1 MAIRFPNPFS
11 RFSKVRRFRFK
22 RFPSAFFAFPLIA
35 VFFAEAVAARNPL
48 AFFHVVSTHPGAA
61 AFSYIWIFTF
71 FAFLYAAVG
80 TFAPAA
86 VLVSFLILG
95 SSHAEKL
102 RSLGEPLYLTDVL
115 AQATQLGGL
124 SSFSGVFGK
133 PATWFALVVLAV
145 LSAAFFFLLRGDF
158 RNGQEE
164 MVPRRNGVRS
174 SCLRAFAFVMLA
186 LFHAAVFTNSYGTL
200 TAIQT
205 AVALKPED
213 YSWRQIENYADNG
226 FVGGFFTNLGNAFI
240 KKPDGYDRADVERLA
255 MSKFGTDAAFSGT
268 VRPDVVLILSESFWD
283 PAKLPGVKFSKD
295 PIPNFRKLRQE
306 NGGGDFVSPMF

>member
-1 MAIRFPNPFS
+1 MPIRFPEPFF
-11 RFSKVRRFRFK
+11 RFPKVRRFRCE
-22 RFPSAFFAFPLIA
+22 RFHSAFFAFPLVA
-35 VFFAEAVAARNPL
+35 LCFAEAVAARNPL
-48 AFFHVVSTHPGAA
+48 AFFHVVSAHPGTA
-61 AFSYIWIFTF
+61 AFSYFWLLSFFIF
-71 FAFLYAAVG
+71 AYLAIG
-80 TFAPAA
+80 GLAPAA
-86 VLVSFLILG
+86 ILVSLLILA

-133 PATWFALVVLAV
+133 SATWLALMALAI
-145 LSAAFFFLLRGDF
+145 LSVAFFLLLRGGI

-164 MVPRRNGVRS
+164 RIPRRNGVRNPS
-174 SCLRAFAFVMLA
+174 PRAFAFVALA
-186 LFHAAVFTNSYGTL
+186 VFHAAVFTNAYGTL

-226 FVGGFFTNLGNAFI
+226 FVGGFFTNLGNAFV
-240 KKPDGYDRADVERLA
+240 KKPEGYVRADVEKLA
-255 MSKFGTDAAFSGT
+255 ASKFGTGTASSGA

-283 PAKLPGVKFSKD
+283 PTKLPGVKFSKD
-295 PIPNFRKLRQE
+295 PIPNFRKLRSE

>member
-1 MAIRFPNPFS
+1 MQKTHIGN
-11 RFSKVRRFRFK
+11 K
-22 RFPSAFFAFPLIA
+22 AFVAAFVAFPA
-35 VFFAEAVAARNPL
+35 VALAFAEAVAARNPL
-48 AFFHVVSTHPGAA
+48 AFFHVVSVHPGSA

-71 FAFLYAAVG
+71 FTFLYAAVG

-133 PATWFALVVLAV
+133 PATWLALITLTA
-145 LSAAFFFLLRGDF
+145 LSAAFFFLLRGGI
-158 RNGQEE
+158 RNRQEE
-164 MVPRRNGVRS
+164 RIPRRNGVRNPGP
-174 SCLRAFAFVMLA
+174 RAFAFVALA
-186 LFHAAVFTNSYGTL
+186 VFHAAVFTNAYGTL

-226 FVGGFFTNLGNAFI
+226 FVGGFFTNLGNAFV
-240 KKPDGYDRADVERLA
+240 KKPEGYVRADVEKLA
-255 MSKFGTDAAFSGT
+255 ASKFGTGTASSGT

-283 PAKLPGVKFSKD
+283 PTKLPGVKFSKD
-295 PIPNFRKLRQE
+295 PISNFRKLRSE
-306 NGGGDFVSPMF
+306 NGGGDFISPMF